1 MVNGGQDCTQA
12 ARFIVHEK
20 AYKKFADKFIERLKT
35 VRMGD
40 PLMRATDLGPLVSQK
55 QREKVEKYVEIG
67 EDEGAKL
74 ALGGKRPKDK
84 AFAKGWYYEPT
95 AFVDTDPSM
104 RIAREEVFGPV
115 VNVQKFSN
123 EDEAIEAANDTVYG
137 LYSSVWTKDVQ
148 RAHRTANALRFGA
161 VEINDHL
168 PLVSE
173 MPHRDADG
181 AQIRGGSRR
190 TPPVRLLMR
199 QGNVASVHDSLPT
212 GLTFHL
218 DAERLGPFERQDQ
231 GGRLRERRKKRPAE
245 RDHLIP
251 DPDQVGIRQEAEL
264 VEGEDRL
271 HQVRL
276 QDVLEVHPADR
287 PAEGLRQRLHL
298 LVGNQVGALRPDR
311 RGGRGFLPARERGRG
326 PW

>member
-1 MVNGGQDCTQA
+1 MDPPPLTRLPALDREKLVDHSGIAAGVVNLITGAGTLVGNELASSEKVDMVSLTGDTATGKDIMEAARSNVQKLHLELGGKAPFIVFDDANIAAAAEGAVAASMVNGGQDCTQA

-20 AYKKFADKFIERLKT
+20 AYKKFEDKFLERLKT

-95 AFVDTDPSM
+95 AFVDTDPSL
-104 RIAREEVFGPV
+104 RIAREEGFGPV
-115 VNVQKFSN
+115 VNVQKFSH
-123 EDEAIEAANDTVYG
+123 EDEAIEAANDTGYS
-137 LYSSVWTKDVQ
+137 LDSSVWTKDVQ

-173 MPHRDADG
+173 MPH
-181 AQIRGGSRR
+181 GGYKPSGFRKD
-190 TPPVRLLMR
+190 L
-199 QGNVASVHDSLPT
+199 SL
-212 GLTFHL
+212 FS
-218 DAERLGPFERQDQ
+218 FQD
-231 GGRLRERRKKRPAE
+231 
-245 RDHLIP
+245 
-251 DPDQVGIRQEAEL
+251 
-264 VEGEDRL
+264 
-271 HQVRL
+271 
-276 QDVLEVHPADR
+276 
-287 PAEGLRQRLHL
+287 
-298 LVGNQVGALRPDR
+298 
-311 RGGRGFLPARERGRG
+311 
-326 PW
+326 

>member
-1 MVNGGQDCTQA
+1 
-12 ARFIVHEK
+12 
-20 AYKKFADKFIERLKT
+20 
-35 VRMGD
+35 
-40 PLMRATDLGPLVSQK
+40 MRATDLGPLVSQK

-173 MPHRDADG
+173 MPH
-181 AQIRGGSRR
+181 GGYKQSGFGKDLSVYSLEDY
-190 TPPVRLLMR
+190 TQVKHVFIDLTDQVRKPW
-199 QGNVASVHDSLPT
+199 HY
-212 GLTFHL
+212 LTF
-218 DAERLGPFERQDQ
+218 G
-231 GGRLRERRKKRPAE
+231 
-245 RDHLIP
+245 
-251 DPDQVGIRQEAEL
+251 DPT
-264 VEGEDRL
+264 
-271 HQVRL
+271 
-276 QDVLEVHPADR
+276 
-287 PAEGLRQRLHL
+287 
-298 LVGNQVGALRPDR
+298 
-311 RGGRGFLPARERGRG
+311 
-326 PW
+326 